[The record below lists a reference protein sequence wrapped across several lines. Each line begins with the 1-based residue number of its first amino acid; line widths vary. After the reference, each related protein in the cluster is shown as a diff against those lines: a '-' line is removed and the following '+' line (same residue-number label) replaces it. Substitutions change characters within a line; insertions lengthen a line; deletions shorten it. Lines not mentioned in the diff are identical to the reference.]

1 MAIRVECEECGK
13 KYKLSDNRAG
23 EWIECRECGFD
34 IEVPDDGWDDE
45 SRDRERLRYENEE
58 EVNISV
64 KLLSGAKELWG
75 GPQSKFSNQV
85 GLFARFTLKEG
96 ETLQQVLSRSMW
108 NSVDSTLTSV
118 AFPQRIFDPSM
129 SNSFGTSMFVNGQ
142 PSLCPRQVADR

>member
-58 EVNISV
+58 EVSISV

-85 GLFARFTLKEG
+85 GLFARFTLK
-96 ETLQQVLSRSMW
+96 
-108 NSVDSTLTSV
+108 
-118 AFPQRIFDPSM
+118 
-129 SNSFGTSMFVNGQ
+129 
-142 PSLCPRQVADR
+142 